1 MPKLSQGQIAA
12 YAQSA
17 GLSGGAAQIASAVAM
32 AESGGNTRAHNPIPP
47 DNSYGLWQINML
59 GSLGPDRRKKLGIS
73 SNSQLFDP
81 GVNARAMAMISSN
94 GSDWQ
99 PWSTYTNGAYKKYM
113 DGADQAGFM
122 GDLGEGL
129 GDLFGGGAGM
139 VVPGLE
145 GLTSIAELAVGAG
158 RWIANPDNWIRVG
171 QVWIGV
177 LLIGVGVNLAVRKK
191 VAPLVNQAADVIPG
205 GKAMKKATYSAAKPK
220 PKPAPKA
227 PAKKAPAKK
236 AAAAPEVAQ

>member
-17 GLSGGAAQIASAVAM
+17 GLSAKDAKIAAAIAM
-32 AESGGNTRAHNPIPP
+32 AESGGNTRAHNPVPP

-73 SNSQLFDP
+73 SNSQLLDP
-81 GVNARAMAMISSN
+81 AVNARAMAMISSGGTN
-94 GSDWQ
+94 WQ
-99 PWSTYTNGAYKKYM
+99 PWSTFTNGAYKKYM
-113 DGADQAGFM
+113 DGDTTAPAGW
-122 GDLGEGL
+122 GDIGEGL
-129 GDLFGGGAGM
+129 GDMFGGSAGI

-145 GLTSIAELAVGAG
+145 GLTSMAELAVGAG

-191 VAPLVNQAADVIPG
+191 VAPMVSQVAGAVPG
-205 GKAMKKATYSAAKPK
+205 GKAV
-220 PKPAPKA
+220 
-227 PAKKAPAKK
+227 K
-236 AAAAPEVAQ
+236 AAAAKGAAK